1 MYRGMRAKKL
11 EKQVFD
17 LKSKLLDKQSELI
30 KNIETKFTTS
40 ADTIKQ
46 ENDKKL
52 DLYKKE
58 NEKVVSQ
65 VQYDFETLGKKLDTL
80 IKKK

>member
-1 MYRGMRAKKL
+1 MRAKKL